1 MSILMKRYPYG
12 GSLGHNLSLYG
23 YKLKMPKASRS
34 YQALPAI
41 TVDQLQKLG
50 RDIAVAR
57 KRRHLS
63 MRDMA
68 ARMMVNLKTVQ
79 RLEKGDPTVGIGI
92 VAGALWILGLDRRLG
107 DLVAPESDTTGLQE
121 DIKNLPRDFRKT
133 RKRADKYDF

>member
-1 MSILMKRYPYG
+1 
-12 GSLGHNLSLYG
+12 
-23 YKLKMPKASRS
+23 MPKASRS
-34 YQALPAI
+34 YRALPVI
-41 TVDQLQKLG
+41 TADQLHKLG
-50 RDIAVAR
+50 RDIAIAR

-107 DLVAPESDTTGLQE
+107 DLVAPEGDTTGLQE
-121 DIKNLPRDFRKT
+121 DIKNLPRDFRTT